1 MRQRRREWLGQWAVE
16 NKRRLATAHPNCFSN
31 TNCSGSGRV
40 LCDNVVFIRVYRQ
53 GANTIDAPASF
64 LNDSSANVRNTHS
77 LGFSVFKVSV
87 IAIVTKA
94 PAPCCSSAP
103 QRTQVSLHRSTCSL
117 VPILNESS
125 ACARTGVAGI
135 PPAPVPAGDNLGREA
150 LQGEPEAN
158 RHQRLRRIPKQRG
171 ASRVDEC
178 LYRLW
183 PGVCGAPA
191 ASLVSRCPSSAPELS
206 VHMHAQPLLTPEPR
220 TRMVCGL

>member
-1 MRQRRREWLGQWAVE
+1 MQQRTRTV
-16 NKRRLATAHPNCFSN
+16 LATRTAVGQAVCFVTTS
-31 TNCSGSGRV
+31 C
-40 LCDNVVFIRVYRQ
+40 LFVYIDKEQILSMRRQ
-53 GANTIDAPASF
+53 VSY
-64 LNDSSANVRNTHS
+64 LNNSSANVRNTHS

-171 ASRVDEC
+171 
-178 LYRLW
+178 
-183 PGVCGAPA
+183 GAA
-191 ASLVSRCPSSAPELS
+191 WGTRSSTSVSRLR
-206 VHMHAQPLLTPEPR
+206 AQLPR
-220 TRMVCGL
+220 ASCRVTRVCNTGTVT